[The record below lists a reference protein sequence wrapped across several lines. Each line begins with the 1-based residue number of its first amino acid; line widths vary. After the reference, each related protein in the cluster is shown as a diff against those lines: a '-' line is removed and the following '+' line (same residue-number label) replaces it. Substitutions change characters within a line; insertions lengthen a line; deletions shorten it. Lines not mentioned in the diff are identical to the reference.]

1 MGIKAIIFARV
12 SSVQQDYDRQISD
25 LMPVVKADGYK
36 KDEIYIIKHKESAT
50 KNNFE
55 QRQSVQ
61 ELIDLI
67 EHNPIEILYTSEVS
81 RLARRSDVMYGI
93 LKVVTEK
100 NICIYIQ
107 KPQEIR
113 SINPDGTPNPS
124 FTIMFAFLQSMAESE
139 SVIKLE
145 RLKSGLRQRRAEGRV
160 TGRIKFGYDR
170 TFDNKPIPNA
180 EKAKAI
186 RDIFDMYLTNHTIGE
201 IWKKYQDTGLLGE
214 LSRSSGEGR
223 IKKILHDPAY
233 IGEHPIF
240 QYQPIVSKEIWNATQ
255 ERFKSRDRK
264 KMMTKEIYLCQGLIR
279 CKGRAMS
286 PRRDK
291 KQYEFMDINNSKKY
305 TVNVNVLDSLAK
317 EASCGVSTVL
327 DGKDIRQRLKS
338 LSESLKM
345 ANLRILK
352 CDSTL
357 KSLDRQRKRV
367 NDMYQKDKIDEY
379 EWNKRLQGIDEESDR
394 CQTIKKEQL
403 NNVANFSNAKEQ
415 LMQKLANNNRRLDDE
430 SYRNITDPI
439 EERELVRKCIKTID
453 VIPLSKGNYKIVLY
467 YNDSSFNS
475 DVWYHY
481 VVRGWKI
488 TLQYV
493 CGDIVREMEWTK
505 RI

>member
-1 MGIKAIIFARV
+1 MEIKAIIFARV

-61 ELIDLI
+61 ELMDLI
-67 EHNPIEILYTSEVS
+67 EHNPIEIVYTSEVS
-81 RLARRSDVMYGI
+81 RLARRSDVTYGI

-145 RLKSGLRQRRAEGRV
+145 RLKSGLKQRRAEGRI
-160 TGRIKFGYDR
+160 TGKIKFGYDR
-170 TFDNKPIPNA
+170 TFDNKPVPNA

-201 IWKKYQDTGLLGE
+201 IWRKYQDTGLLGE

-255 ERFKSRDRK
+255 ERFKSRDKK
-264 KMMTKEIYLCQGLIR
+264 KMMTKVIYLCQGLIK
-279 CKGRAMS
+279 CKGRAMT
-286 PRRDK
+286 PRYDK
-291 KQYEFMDINNSKKY
+291 KQYELVDKNIGKKY
-305 TVNVNVLDSLAK
+305 CVNVNVLDSLAK
-317 EASCGVSTVL
+317 EASCGVSSVL
-327 DGKDIRQRLKS
+327 DGKAIRQRLKS

-345 ANLRILK
+345 ANLRVSG
-352 CDSTL
+352 CGRML
-357 KSLDRQRKRV
+357 KSLKKQRNKV
-367 NDMYQKDKIDEY
+367 LDMYQKEIIDEL
-379 EWNKRLQGIDEESDR
+379 EFNRRLTNVDDEIDRSER
-394 CQTIKKEQL
+394 VKKEQL
-403 NNVANFSNAKEQ
+403 DNIAQICSIKEQ
-415 LMQKLANNNRRLDDE
+415 LEEKYKNNNRRLEDKPYLD
-430 SYRNITDPI
+430 ITDPI

-453 VIPLSKGNYKIVLY
+453 VIPLSKANYKIVIY
-467 YNDSSFNS
+467 FNDPSFNS

-481 VVRGWKI
+481 TARGWKI

-493 CGDIVREMEWTK
+493 CDEIVREVEWTK

>member
-1 MGIKAIIFARV
+1 MEIKAIIFARV
-12 SSVQQDYDRQISD
+12 SSVQQDYDRKISD

-55 QRQSVQ
+55 QRQSVR

-67 EHNPIEILYTSEVS
+67 DHKPVEIVYTSEVS
-81 RLARRSDVMYGI
+81 RLARRSDVTYGI

-107 KPQEIR
+107 KPQPIR
-113 SINPDGTPNPS
+113 SINIDGTPNPT
-124 FTIMFAFLQSMAESE
+124 FTIMFAFLQSMAEQE

-145 RLKSGLRQRRAEGRV
+145 RLKSGIKQRRAEGRI
-160 TGRIKFGYDR
+160 TGKIKFGYDR
-170 TFDNKPIPNA
+170 TEDNKPIPNP

-201 IWKKYQDTGLLGE
+201 IWRKYQDTGLLGE

-240 QYQPIVSKEIWNATQ
+240 QYQPIVSREVWDRTR
-255 ERFKSRDRK
+255 ERFKSRDSK
-264 KMMTKEIYLCQGLIR
+264 KMVTKVIYLCQSLIK
-279 CKGRAMS
+279 CKGRSMT
-286 PRRDK
+286 PRYDK
-291 KQYEFMDINNSKKY
+291 KQYEFTDRNIGKKY
-305 TVNVNVLDSLAK
+305 CVNVNVLDSLAK
-317 EASCGVSTVL
+317 EASCGVCTVL
-327 DGKDIRQRLKS
+327 DGKDIKQRLKS

-345 ANLRILK
+345 ANLRVSK
-352 CDSTL
+352 CDTTL

-367 NDMYQKDKIDEY
+367 NDMYQKDRIEEY
-379 EWNKRLQGIDEESDR
+379 EWNKRLEAIDEESDR

-403 NNVANFSNAKEQ
+403 NNIANFNSAKEQ
-415 LMQKLANNNRRLDDE
+415 LAQKLANNNKRLDEE

-453 VIPLSKGNYKIVLY
+453 VIPLSKGNYKIVIY
-467 YNDSSFNS
+467 YQDPSFNS

-481 VVRGWKI
+481 VARGWKI

>member
-1 MGIKAIIFARV
+1 
-12 SSVQQDYDRQISD
+12 
-25 LMPVVKADGYK
+25 MPIVMADGYK

-61 ELIDLI
+61 ELMDLI

-107 KPQEIR
+107 KPQPIR
-113 SINPDGTPNPS
+113 SINIDGTPNPT
-124 FTIMFAFLQSMAESE
+124 FTIMFAFLQSVAESE

-201 IWKKYQDTGLLGE
+201 IWRKYQYTGLLGE

-255 ERFKSRDRK
+255 ERFKSRDKK
-264 KMMTKEIYLCQGLIR
+264 KMMTKVIYLCQGLIK
-279 CKGRAMS
+279 CKGKAMT
-286 PRRDK
+286 PRYDK
-291 KQYEFMDINNSKKY
+291 KQYELVDKNIGKKY
-305 TVNVNVLDSLAK
+305 CVNVNVMDSLAK
-317 EASCGVSTVL
+317 EASCGVSSVL

-345 ANLRILK
+345 ANLRVSK

-367 NDMYQKDKIDEY
+367 NDMYQKDKIEEY

-403 NNVANFSNAKEQ
+403 NNIASFTSAKEQ
-415 LMQKLANNNRRLDDE
+415 LMQKLVNNNRRLEDKPYLD
-430 SYRNITDPI
+430 ITDPI
-439 EERELVRKCIKTID
+439 EERELVRKCIKIID
-453 VIPLSKGNYKIVLY
+453 VIPLSKGNYKIVIY
-467 YNDSSFNS
+467 YQDPSFNS

-481 VVRGWKI
+481 TARGWKI

-493 CGDIVREMEWTK
+493 CDEIVREMEWKK

>member
-1 MGIKAIIFARV
+1 MEVKAIIFARV

-25 LMPVVKADGYK
+25 LLPVVKEDGYK
-36 KDEIYIIKHKESAT
+36 KNEIYIIKHKESAT

-67 EHNPIEILYTSEVS
+67 EHNPIEIVYTSEVS
-81 RLARRSDVMYGI
+81 RLARRSDVTYGI

-107 KPQEIR
+107 KPQPIR
-113 SINPDGTPNPS
+113 SINIDGTPNPT
-124 FTIMFAFLQSMAESE
+124 FTIMFAFLQSMAEQE

-145 RLKSGLRQRRAEGRV
+145 RLKSGIKQKRIEGRI
-160 TGRIKFGYDR
+160 TGKIKFGYDR
-170 TFDNKPIPNA
+170 TEDNKPTPNPIQ
-180 EKAKAI
+180 AKAI

-201 IWKKYQDTGLLGE
+201 IWRKYQDTGLLGE

-255 ERFKSRDRK
+255 ERFKSRGKK
-264 KMMTKEIYLCQGLIR
+264 KMVTKVIYLCQGIIR
-279 CKGRAMS
+279 CKGRAMT
-286 PRRDK
+286 PRYDK
-291 KQYEFMDINNSKKY
+291 KQYELVDKNIGKKY
-305 TVNVNVLDSLAK
+305 CVNVNVLDSLAK
-317 EASCGVSTVL
+317 EASCGVSSVL
-327 DGKDIRQRLKS
+327 DGKAIRQRLKS

-345 ANLRILK
+345 ANLRVSK

-357 KSLDRQRKRV
+357 KSLDRQRERV

-394 CQTIKKEQL
+394 CQTIKKEQV
-403 NNVANFSNAKEQ
+403 NNIASFSSAKEQ
-415 LMQKLANNNRRLDDE
+415 LAKKLANNNRRLEDKPYMD
-430 SYRNITDPI
+430 ITDPI
-439 EERELVRKCIKTID
+439 EERELVRKCIKNID

-467 YNDSSFNS
+467 YQDPSFNS

-493 CGDIVREMEWTK
+493 CGDIVREMEWQK